1 MESSH
6 LIFGFLGCFR
16 ASFLVN
22 KLDDLLN
29 LAIDVVLCL
38 GWVHKLN
45 AG

>member
-1 MESSH
+1 
-6 LIFGFLGCFR
+6 
-16 ASFLVN
+16 VN